1 LASWKFIVALG
12 LVPTLY
18 FLYAC
23 IFTYYAR
30 KWDVFGWGWDSKLYL
45 LLIPIF
51 HFVILPSVSFAALR
65 FGEIGMDIYK

>member
-1 LASWKFIVALG
+1 
-12 LVPTLY
+12 
-18 FLYAC
+18 
-23 IFTYYAR
+23 
-30 KWDVFGWGWDSKLYL
+30 LYL